1 MAQKIDF
8 KELLKNNLALW
19 ITYGLAVVPIILWFV
34 LVGGVISQAG
44 VSEGQLKQKSAQLK
58 SLSKRIDS
66 NGGEGS
72 EPVYTPNDV
81 KNFQKQKA
89 LYQEA
94 IGKLGQV
101 VQSRDLPLEKWFQSD
116 KWKGTEIDTVSPD
129 FADYQVEYGNRV
141 EALKTSYKALLRDP
155 SHVYAGEG
163 LSSDKMVRFQ
173 KRFWVQQACLEA
185 LKQGGAKELL
195 SKVDFPEGSS
205 AGGGGG
211 PEAERPYSPI
221 PVRLS
226 FKVSFRDLP
235 KAVHAFLTQEIAFRI
250 TQLVVEKYQF
260 SIERK
265 EQGNFKVESPEGV
278 FESECY
284 GVKFRDNAPANA
296 SDQDA
301 WIPEPAVR
309 VDISLEAL
317 DFRPPPKAA
326 PAEGEGGGEGEGGEG
341 DQGNE

>member
-1 MAQKIDF
+1 MAQKIDP

-44 VSEGQLKQKSAQLK
+44 ISEGQLKQKSAQLK
-58 SLSKRIDS
+58 SLAKRIDS
-66 NGGEGS
+66 KGAEGS

-81 KNFQKQKA
+81 ENFKKQKA

-101 VQSRDLPLEKWFQSD
+101 VQSRDLPLEKWFQSE
-116 KWKGTEIDTVSPD
+116 KWKGTEIDAVSPD
-129 FADYQVEYGNRV
+129 FADYQVEYSNRV
-141 EALKTSYKALLRDP
+141 DALKASYKAILRDP
-155 SHVYAGEG
+155 SYVYAGEG

-173 KRFWVQQACLEA
+173 KRYWVQQACLEA
-185 LKQGGAKELL
+185 LKQGGASELL

-205 AGGGGG
+205 SSGGGGG
-211 PEAERPYSPI
+211 APEAEKPYSPI

-226 FKVSFRDLP
+226 FKVSFRNLP

-260 SIERK
+260 QIERK
-265 EQGNFKVESPEGV
+265 EQGNFSIQSPEGV

-296 SDQDA
+296 NDQDA
-301 WIPEPAVR
+301 WIPEPAVK

-326 PAEGEGGGEGEGGEG
+326 APAEGEGGGEGE
-341 DQGNE
+341 QGNE